1 MHVAENMGLGT
12 MRAGKLRRQLE
23 IQQAVETRDT
33 TGAAIVTWGTFAVVH
48 GSVEPLR
55 GREFW
60 AAHEL
65 QAEVDTRIRIRYL
78 DGVTPKMQVLDGT
91 RKFLIY
97 SVIDPESRHEEMQ
110 LMAKEVVVR

>member
-1 MHVAENMGLGT
+1 M

-23 IQQAVETRDT
+23 IQQAVESRDT
-33 TGAAIVTWGTFAVVH
+33 TGAVVTTWGTFATVH

-60 AAHEL
+60 AAREM

-78 DGVTPKMQVLDGT
+78 EGVTPKMQVLDGS

-97 SVIDPESRHEEMQ
+97 SVIDPESRHQEMQ
-110 LMAKEVVVR
+110 LMAREEVTT